1 MPKQVIYARVSTD
14 EQATEAQAHELLLRY
29 PGSDV
34 VSEVKSSMKRRP
46 ILEAL
51 IASLEPGDTLIVYAL
66 DRLGR
71 RVTEVLQL
79 IEGLQ
84 TRGVRLVSHREGV
97 DYSTP
102 VGRLV
107 TQILVSVAEM
117 ERARISERTK
127 TGLAAA
133 KAQGRLG
140 GRPSKVTEDMITQCF
155 TMRAQGHTVREMA
168 TKTGL
173 SFATVSRVLR
183 QTMEEK

>member
-1 MPKQVIYARVSTD
+1 MAKRVIYARVSTD
-14 EQATEAQAHELLLRY
+14 EQATAAQAQELSRY
-29 PGSDV
+29 YPDAAV

-51 IASLEPGDTLIVYAL
+51 IASLEPGDTLVVYAL

-84 TRGVRLVSHREGV
+84 AKGIRLVSHREGV

-140 GRPSKVTEDMITQCF
+140 GRPSKITSEQYAKCF
-155 TMRAQGHTVREMA
+155 ELRAQGFTIREIGA
-168 TKTGL
+168 ETGL
-173 SFATVSRVLR
+173 PYATVGRLLKQVR
-183 QTMEEK
+183 D